1 MSAAQE
7 RCMVLGENDSKIET
21 CQRWETAPFEER
33 LFERSREGW
42 VTFRLGWRWRS
53 VPQGKLKRNGMSKE
67 PQGPIRKGRHS
78 WSRSHPE
85 TGENVRVNLQESLVH
100 MCLYS
105 QSTKGVLR
113 GRDSIKGGVEMITLT
128 AACAM
133 DDGHKNGYKQPS
145 Q

>member
-1 MSAAQE
+1 
-7 RCMVLGENDSKIET
+7 
-21 CQRWETAPFEER
+21 
-33 LFERSREGW
+33 
-42 VTFRLGWRWRS
+42 
-53 VPQGKLKRNGMSKE
+53 
-67 PQGPIRKGRHS
+67 
-78 WSRSHPE
+78 
-85 TGENVRVNLQESLVH
+85 